1 MRRSRP
7 APGLLC
13 VVCLFGLLDARP
25 AGAQANPDFD
35 AVTWTPLTCAATPL
49 TALDPRAEV
58 DLVGDALFP
67 AAYVGRYATYLYLR
81 YRVELTPLSPRG
93 FVRNSDWTMLVQ
105 VPAGNP
111 FQYQYQLSLDGDDT
125 VEVWKNDPAD
135 DLTFSPIFTD
145 ESDTLL
151 FLHHHPGGTLPPHA
165 APGVRVHRPGGAR
178 RRGPRARGVPHQ
190 PPREPALP
198 GARPRRRPAP
208 GGRGERPRDAPGGQG
223 VRAHHHGAQ
232 DLPQGPRLS
241 VGISPANLRRRR
253 PSPMLRAVSQ
263 RGAQWLS
270 RRTRFGRRVSPPRS
284 GGMRGG
290 SRRSRRV
297 CSSPPSSATPTGPP
311 SRATTTT
318 SPTPAAAASSRRSTR
333 RSSSSRASPTLRRS

>member
-1 MRRSRP
+1 MHRP
-7 APGLLC
+7 PPAGLLC

-35 AVTWTPLTCAATPL
+35 AVMWTPLTCDAALL
-49 TALDPRAEV
+49 TALDPRAEI

-67 AAYVGRYATYLYLR
+67 AAYVGRDATYLYLR

-111 FQYQYQLSLDGDDT
+111 FQYQYQLSLDGEGDDD

-165 APGVRVHRPGGAR
+165 APGVRVHRAGGAL
-178 RRGPRARGVPHQ
+178 RRGPR
-190 PPREPALP
+190 
-198 GARPRRRPAP
+198 RR
-208 GGRGERPRDAPGGQG
+208 
-223 VRAHHHGAQ
+223 
-232 DLPQGPRLS
+232 
-241 VGISPANLRRRR
+241 
-253 PSPMLRAVSQ
+253 
-263 RGAQWLS
+263 
-270 RRTRFGRRVSPPRS
+270 
-284 GGMRGG
+284 
-290 SRRSRRV
+290 
-297 CSSPPSSATPTGPP
+297 
-311 SRATTTT
+311 
-318 SPTPAAAASSRRSTR
+318 
-333 RSSSSRASPTLRRS
+333 